1 MKKKYDDG
9 LTLSSCVSEI
19 SIIRCHVFCLV
30 FMIPLIELKNS
41 FNKSDILPR
50 VSINKPSQQNELH
63 KGHNHILDGHH
74 YAWPLYGLSS

>member
-1 MKKKYDDG
+1 MFRKALKK
-9 LTLSSCVSEI
+9 
-19 SIIRCHVFCLV
+19 
-30 FMIPLIELKNS
+30 LKND

-63 KGHNHILDGHH
+63 KGHNHILGGRH